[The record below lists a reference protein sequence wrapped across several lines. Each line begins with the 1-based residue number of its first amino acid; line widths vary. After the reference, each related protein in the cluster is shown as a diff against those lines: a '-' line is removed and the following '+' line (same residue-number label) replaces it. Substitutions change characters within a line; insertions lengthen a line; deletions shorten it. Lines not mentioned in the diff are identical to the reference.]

1 MTAQVAVVTDS
12 AASLDAAIA
21 ARTGIRVVPLRV
33 IVGDR
38 DLAEGIDVSPD
49 EIVTLLEARSRVST
63 SQPSPEAFATAYR
76 KAVDAGAQAIIAVTL
91 SRALSGSYVA
101 AGAGTS
107 DAAVPV
113 TVVDSRTVAL
123 AQGLAALVG
132 AAHARAGA
140 DAVAVAHAVRA
151 AAESSACV
159 FTVDSLEPLRRGGR
173 LSGPAAAL
181 GSALSMRP
189 ILVVEDGEIAV
200 ASRVRTTRR
209 AREAVLARIAD
220 ECGRMRAPVAAV
232 QGLDPVVVDEA
243 AARLR
248 ALVPGVTVLTG
259 SVGAVLAAHTG
270 VGVLAAV
277 AVDAPDLDVGDFAPT
292 VPGSVD

>member
-1 MTAQVAVVTDS
+1 MTARVAVVADS
-12 AASLDAAIA
+12 AASLDTGVA
-21 ARTGIRVVPLRV
+21 ARRGIRVVPLRV

-38 DLAEGIDVSPD
+38 DLAEGIDVSSD
-49 EIVTLLEARSRVST
+49 EIVSLLEARARVST
-63 SQPSPEAFATAYR
+63 SQPSPEAFASVYR
-76 KAVDAGAQAIIAVTL
+76 EAADAGAEAIVAVTL

-101 AGAGTS
+101 AGAA

-140 DAVAVAHAVRA
+140 DAEAVAHAVRA
-151 AAESSACV
+151 AAESSACA

-189 ILVVEDGEIAV
+189 ILVIEDGEIAV

-209 AREAVLARIAD
+209 AREAVLARIAA

-232 QGLDPVVVDEA
+232 QSLDPVVVDEA

-248 ALVPGVTVLTG
+248 ALVPGVTVLTAP
-259 SVGAVLAAHTG
+259 VGAVLAAHTG
-270 VGVLAAV
+270 AGVLAAV
-277 AVDAPDLDVGDFAPT
+277 AVDAPGLDAATLSDVEPDA
-292 VPGSVD
+292 SS